1 MTLSSP
7 SPGEHGAGPDAVIRM
22 QFDTAIAKLL
32 VAQTDQL
39 RVLGDSL
46 RDASTAML
54 HKLQDQ
60 VCSQVNETSAAP
72 PKPGLHAMIDE
83 LFARHE
89 VQRGLIEWL
98 GEDEARNR
106 ARTLV
111 TELQF
116 DIRTGD
122 GNDARTTLNKLL
134 PLYMEALNVR
144 ELGEHAIPVASPG
157 GKKDKKMLGNLVLG
171 RMQPFLEQLQMMYSD
186 TVDDGDSFSASKGEE
201 LKGTTKRLKAALFV
215 FLNTGN
221 FASHNRG
228 KLTFCQQ
235 VELCGAVGAMAET
248 LPVVLH
254 ACQTVKTG
262 KKSLATR
269 RALRVGENWNGIKND
284 EGGQSPIA
292 AYYRQHL
299 ADSSR
304 AKYQATLKHMEMVPK
319 ARVCRQGPSC
329 RRDDCAESHRLLQAL
344 PFNPLAV
351 TLNCP
356 VPKSLWHDFVHEN
369 DLCVFNHGEL
379 KSKSTLRAGKRIL
392 CWAKAECKDSGCLRS
407 HSLAE
412 VCWFNPSFRTEEC
425 SQGRECPW
433 KKNCCAFH
441 SEFHKTK
448 RSVHKN
454 EYVGVAEPI
463 LFLTRTLKALKKG
476 PSPSPLKTKI
486 VSKATPNQG
495 EQSQISSSEQQKYTR
510 VLTHMETVAKA
521 RLCTNE
527 EHYKPGGNSD
537 VCDESHDLYEA
548 LSLNPLAMVL
558 PCPTPK
564 SNRDD
569 FLHQN
574 GLCVFHHGK
583 KPVPKEFLKTKNL
596 LCESLDKCKDETCV
610 KSHSVVEICWFFP
623 IFHVNKCP
631 QGDSCKRMETCSL
644 YHSEY
649 HDKRDATMNDT
660 VGNTEPVF
668 FISRAYSELVSK
680 STSFQSL
687 KDVDDDSVTS
697 WELSED
703 AGDADD
709 NDEELKKRTE
719 TERVKYEQ
727 VLEHMKLVPRARV
740 CSMSEDHDN
749 ACAKSHSRLEA
760 LAFNPLALI
769 LKCPIPPDEEH
780 LAQCVFDHD
789 MGPVPKGFV
798 KDKKLLCEELD
809 ACSNANCVKS
819 HSIAEVCWFNPK
831 FRVAECPQGCE
842 CARKQNCVGFH
853 SEHSERRNARM
864 NSQVGATE
872 RALFVERVYAAL
884 TKRRLQASHHNLE
897 AELTLANSETS
908 HDDEHAPEVGYE
920 HVDMPNSFELLCSS
934 SD

>member
-1 MTLSSP
+1 
-7 SPGEHGAGPDAVIRM
+7 
-22 QFDTAIAKLL
+22 
-32 VAQTDQL
+32 
-39 RVLGDSL
+39 
-46 RDASTAML
+46 ML

-98 GEDEARNR
+98 GEDKAH
-106 ARTLV
+106 
-111 TELQF
+111 
-116 DIRTGD
+116 

-186 TVDDGDSFSASKGEE
+186 TVDDGDSYSASKGEE

-269 RALRVGENWNGIKND
+269 RALRVEVKTGTELRTMVDLESRTFLDLKSTKLPP

-412 VCWFNPSFRTEEC
+412 
-425 SQGRECPW
+425 
-433 KKNCCAFH
+433 
-441 SEFHKTK
+441 
-448 RSVHKN
+448 
-454 EYVGVAEPI
+454 
-463 LFLTRTLKALKKG
+463 ALKKG

-574 GLCVFHHGK
+574 GLCVYYHGK

-596 LCESLDKCKDETCV
+596 LCESLDKCKDET
-610 KSHSVVEICWFFP
+610 
-623 IFHVNKCP
+623 
-631 QGDSCKRMETCSL
+631 
-644 YHSEY
+644 
-649 HDKRDATMNDT
+649 
-660 VGNTEPVF
+660 
-668 FISRAYSELVSK
+668 
-680 STSFQSL
+680 
-687 KDVDDDSVTS
+687 
-697 WELSED
+697 
-703 AGDADD
+703 
-709 NDEELKKRTE
+709 
-719 TERVKYEQ
+719 
-727 VLEHMKLVPRARV
+727 
-740 CSMSEDHDN
+740 
-749 ACAKSHSRLEA
+749 
-760 LAFNPLALI
+760 
-769 LKCPIPPDEEH
+769 
-780 LAQCVFDHD
+780 
-789 MGPVPKGFV
+789 
-798 KDKKLLCEELD
+798 
-809 ACSNANCVKS
+809 
-819 HSIAEVCWFNPK
+819 
-831 FRVAECPQGCE
+831 
-842 CARKQNCVGFH
+842 
-853 SEHSERRNARM
+853 RRN
-864 NSQVGATE
+864 
-872 RALFVERVYAAL
+872 
-884 TKRRLQASHHNLE
+884 
-897 AELTLANSETS
+897 
-908 HDDEHAPEVGYE
+908 
-920 HVDMPNSFELLCSS
+920 LLVLPDLSRQ
-934 SD
+934 